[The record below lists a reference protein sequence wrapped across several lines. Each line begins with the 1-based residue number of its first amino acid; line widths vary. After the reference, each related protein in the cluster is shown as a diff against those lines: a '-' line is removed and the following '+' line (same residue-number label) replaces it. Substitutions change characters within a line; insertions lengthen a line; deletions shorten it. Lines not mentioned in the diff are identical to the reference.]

1 MNFRLAT
8 AVGLGLLGVCGT
20 ASALTDSDVNS
31 VIPFNFANP
40 GARSLG
46 MGGAFLGLSDD
57 ATAAYTN
64 PAGLTQLLEPEI
76 SIEGRHT
83 NFSVPYL
90 SGGSY
95 TVDPFDT
102 SGLHSTDATSSTNNL
117 SYLSISF
124 PHDRWSF
131 AFYRNETLR
140 YDNSFGAGFEGATVS
155 VPGVG
160 VDNIF
165 PIAGRQSVKVIDYG
179 FSAAFRVGDTVSLG
193 AGLSYY
199 RFNIDSNV
207 GRYSDQFFINSG
219 VLLNE
224 QTQSGSD
231 GAIGVNL
238 GARFAFNDQ
247 WSLGLAY
254 RQGPK
259 FEYSA
264 NATIVG
270 GPEQTADGTRAVPV
284 PPILLE
290 QFDNVRFKVPDV
302 YSAGLAWRPTDA
314 WRIDFDIDRVMYSQV
329 TDNITS
335 LFGFQPATLARLS
348 IPNGTEYHLG
358 AEYTFSQMAN
368 PVSVRAGIW
377 RDPRHSLS
385 YRGNPLDDPGYQP
398 DQELFGPLALAAVY
412 GVARGAQTHAAIGA
426 GVAFKQFQIDFGAD
440 FSDLID
446 TYSISAV
453 WRF

>member
-1 MNFRLAT
+1 MNYRLAS
-8 AVGLGLLGVCGT
+8 AACAGMLACCGS
-20 ASALTDSDVNS
+20 AYALTDSDVNS

-46 MGGAFLGLSDD
+46 MGGAFLALSDD

-76 SIEGRHT
+76 SVEGRHT

-90 SGGSY
+90 NGGSY

-102 SGLHSTDATSSTNNL
+102 SGLHSADASSSANNV
-117 SYLSISF
+117 SYLSVSF

-131 AFYRNETLR
+131 AFYRNEILR
-140 YDNSFGAGFEGATVS
+140 YHNTVGAGSFQGTTVA

-160 VDNIF
+160 TDNIF
-165 PIAGRQSVKVIDYG
+165 PIAGNQSLRIVDYG
-179 FSAAFRVGDTVSLG
+179 FSAAVRLGDVVSLG

-199 RFNIDSNV
+199 RFNINSLV
-207 GRYSDQFFINSG
+207 GRYTDQFYATPG
-219 VLLNE
+219 VLLNTQE
-224 QTQSGSD
+224 QFGSD
-231 GAIGVNL
+231 SDVGVNL
-238 GARFAFNDQ
+238 GARFALNDQ
-247 WSLGLAY
+247 WSAAVAY
-254 RQGPK
+254 RR
-259 FEYSA
+259 
-264 NATIVG
+264 
-270 GPEQTADGTRAVPV
+270 GPEFRYDARTTALLDSSQD
-284 PPILLE
+284 PPPPFSPPGVLSVN
-290 QFDNVRFKVPDV
+290 NVKFKVPDV
-302 YSAGLAWRPTDA
+302 YSFGLAWRPTDA

-335 LFGFQPATLARLS
+335 LFGFEAGTLARLS

-358 AEYTFSQMAN
+358 AEYTFAQMSN

-426 GVAFKQFQIDFGAD
+426 GIAFKQFQLDFGAD

-446 TYSISAV
+446 TYSVSAV